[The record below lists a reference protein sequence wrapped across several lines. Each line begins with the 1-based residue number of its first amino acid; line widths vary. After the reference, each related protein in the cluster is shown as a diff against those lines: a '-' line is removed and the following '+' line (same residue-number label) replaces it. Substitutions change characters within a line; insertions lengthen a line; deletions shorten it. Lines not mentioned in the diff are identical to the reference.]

1 MPQAMM
7 GAEECRDTYTNI
19 ASFNGT
25 GYIQLRENKKFTAK
39 TFTKVL
45 PQFLLLS
52 AVDRYRPGIRFAFS
66 MEVRTT
72 QCDGLLAYVATPLYP
87 DHVLLEIVNGTVSHV
102 ARDVATSCL

>member
-39 TFTKVL
+39 TLHKDYL
-45 PQFLLLS
+45 N
-52 AVDRYRPGIRFAFS
+52 FS
-66 MEVRTT
+66 SSL
-72 QCDGLLAYVATPLYP
+72 QWIATI
-87 DHVLLEIVNGTVSHV
+87 LE
-102 ARDVATSCL
+102 